1 MVKNIKKG
9 IKIECR
15 EKKIFWV
22 LFSVLISM
30 IVTYGLFLNS
40 TIMNAVAKQNTEKQI
55 FSLMTEINELE
66 SKYLTSK
73 NKITIDL
80 AILKGFVKITLDKF
94 ATIDKNNKNL
104 SLSKVNEN

>member
-9 IKIECR
+9 IRIEYR

-22 LFSVLISM
+22 LFSVFISL
-30 IVTYGLFLNS
+30 VLSYGILLNN
-40 TIMNAVAKQNTEKQI
+40 TIMNAVAKQNIEKEI
-55 FSLMTEINELE
+55 FVLMSEINDLE
-66 SKYLTSK
+66 SQYLVSK

-80 AILKGFVKITLDKF
+80 AFSKGFVKVALDKF
-94 ATIDKNNKNL
+94 ATIDKNTTNL